1 MTYLGTRIRLYAAQ
15 VNANA
20 MGLER
25 TAGRLKVLR
34 KQLSNH
40 KRLTDPERKEN
51 LRWALA
57 KLEDTKKNV
66 RSEAKEL
73 GAKGEVYDNMADS
86 CLTNRILKFV
96 GTVISLTIM
105 SSYIREILTQ
115 VSSHL
120 RVFGVIATTAGLVAL
135 SFHMVDMLFSRDLDE
150 GVCRA
155 KLTIDKCHKTLSN
168 GLAEFEEVPMRKEK
182 E

>member
-1 MTYLGTRIRLYAAQ
+1 MRLYAAQ
-15 VNANA
+15 VNTNA

-25 TAGRLKVLR
+25 TAGRLKALR
-34 KQLSNH
+34 NGLRRHKDLS
-40 KRLTDPERKEN
+40 DPERKEN
-51 LRWALA
+51 LIWALA

-66 RSEAKEL
+66 RSEAKEF
-73 GAKGEVYDNMADS
+73 GAKGEVYDNMTNS
-86 CLTNRILKFV
+86 CLTNRILKFA

-120 RVFGVIATTAGLVAL
+120 RVFGVLATTAGLVAL
-135 SFHMVDMLFSRDLDE
+135 SFHIADRFFSRDLDE
-150 GVCRA
+150 SVHNT
-155 KLTIDKCHKTLSN
+155 KTVVDKCRKTLAKD
-168 GLAEFEEVPMRKEK
+168 LAEFGDAPMQKEK